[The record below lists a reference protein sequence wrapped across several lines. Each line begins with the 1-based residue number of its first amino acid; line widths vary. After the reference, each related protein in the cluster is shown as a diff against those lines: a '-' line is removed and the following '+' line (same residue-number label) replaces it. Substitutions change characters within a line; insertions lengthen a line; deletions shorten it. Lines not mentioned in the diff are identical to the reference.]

1 VPTRPRRRLVLL
13 LLVLT
18 FTSAACRSGPDA
30 SPADSPPVRGV
41 TTVEAKNLKFLP
53 PAIEV
58 KPGAEVTWRFADGAV
73 PHNVKGDGFASGN
86 QERGTFSHR
95 FAKAGE
101 YRYRCTLHAGM
112 EGRVVVAAGDD
123 G

>member
-1 VPTRPRRRLVLL
+1 VPTRPRRPLVPL
-13 LLVLT
+13 LLVLA
-18 FTSAACRSGPDA
+18 FTLAACKSGPDA
-30 SPADSPPVRGV
+30 SPADSSPVRGV

-58 KPGAEVTWRFADGAV
+58 KPGTEVTWRFADGAV

>member
-1 VPTRPRRRLVLL
+1 VPTRPRRPLVLL
-13 LLVLT
+13 LLVLA
-18 FTSAACRSGPDA
+18 FTLAACKSGPDA

-58 KPGAEVTWRFADGAV
+58 KPGKEVTWRFADGAV

-112 EGRVVVAAGDD
+112 EGRVVVTAGDD